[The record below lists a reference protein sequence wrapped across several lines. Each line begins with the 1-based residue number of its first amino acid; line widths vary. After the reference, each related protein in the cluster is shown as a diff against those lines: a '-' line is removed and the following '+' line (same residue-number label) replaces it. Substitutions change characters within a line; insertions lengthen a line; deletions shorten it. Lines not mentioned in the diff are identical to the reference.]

1 MKPIRMI
8 AVLMALMIPA
18 SAALAGEVVGVILS
32 VAGEV
37 TIRDDKARRMP
48 AEIGM
53 AVETGHM
60 IRTLEEST
68 VRLELADGSVFTIAA
83 NSTFVLDDF
92 LLEGQSSRRMTA
104 RMLRGAMQYVST
116 PGVFETDDRKI
127 FLDNVAAAVRG
138 TDFIGIIDRRIM
150 AVLISGTVDL
160 SARSNSVKLD
170 RRGHTVYL
178 DRTGLFDEAFILPD
192 EDIRKLGAALGWR
205 IELPPPPPSSNKPLP
220 GDSPIGCSLVGSLLV
235 CG

>member
-1 MKPIRMI
+1 
-8 AVLMALMIPA
+8 
-18 SAALAGEVVGVILS
+18 
-32 VAGEV
+32 
-37 TIRDDKARRMP
+37 
-48 AEIGM
+48 
-53 AVETGHM
+53 
-60 IRTLEEST
+60 
-68 VRLELADGSVFTIAA
+68 
-83 NSTFVLDDF
+83 
-92 LLEGQSSRRMTA
+92 MTA

-178 DRTGLFDEAFILPD
+178 DRTGLFDEAFIPPT
-192 EDIRKLGAALGWR
+192 R
-205 IELPPPPPSSNKPLP
+205 ISGSLVPRSAGGSSFRRHRRHPTNRCQETARSAVPLP
-220 GDSPIGCSLVGSLLV
+220 ARFWSAVRNR
-235 CG
+235 